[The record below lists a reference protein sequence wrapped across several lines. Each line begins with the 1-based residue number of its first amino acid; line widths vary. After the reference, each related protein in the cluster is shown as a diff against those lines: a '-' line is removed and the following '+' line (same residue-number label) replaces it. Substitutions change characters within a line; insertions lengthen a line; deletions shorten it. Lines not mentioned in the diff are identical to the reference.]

1 MVNDESE
8 ISDINTKEIEP
19 IYNGDLD
26 SETIKKKPIL
36 KPIAEMNNS
45 HMNFELLIN
54 RALYEYTQD
63 KKAIDEMIK
72 INPKYSE
79 TIILSK
85 IQSILGYVKQII
97 HSQNLEKENMK
108 NTINKMIKIAEQD
121 YGLLEEESEEEPRI
135 IKKEEAESK
144 EEPRIIKKE
153 EAESE
158 EEPRI
163 IKKEEAESKEEPRI
177 IKKEEAESEEEDK
190 DSEEENKDKKKE
202 EEPKEFYSDLL
213 EKNIPIP
220 DENEEESIPI
230 PKR

>member
-1 MVNDESE
+1 MVNNESE
-8 ISDINTKEIEP
+8 FSEINTKDIEP

-26 SETIKKKPIL
+26 FETIKKKPIL

-45 HMNFELLIN
+45 YMNFELFIN

-63 KKAIDEMIK
+63 KNAIDEMIK

-108 NTINKMIKIAEQD
+108 NTINEMIKIVEQH
-121 YGLLEEESEEEPRI
+121 YGLLEEESEEEV
-135 IKKEEAESK
+135 KKEVPKETLAE
-144 EEPRIIKKE
+144 E
-153 EAESE
+153 ESE
-158 EEPRI
+158 EEPKRI
-163 IKKEEAESKEEPRI
+163 KEKEGE
-177 IKKEEAESEEEDK
+177 
-190 DSEEENKDKKKE
+190 DKKKE

-220 DENEEESIPI
+220 DDNKEESIPI
-230 PKR
+230 PKK